1 MALTSP
7 PQSAPSLSPILP
19 LIAITRRRP
28 SPSIPAAAVV
38 LIAAHSPVS
47 PTLHCSFELEKV
59 KKKGARDSRIEA
71 KVKADYAAFEERVR
85 RTVYIDN
92 LSPQV
97 NESILKSAFDQ
108 FGNVQKVEFI
118 PNYAE
123 DMPRCAL
130 VEMDSPELAKE
141 LVQAMNNQ
149 PFMVFGMP
157 RPVRVCAAEME
168 MFEDRPQKPGT
179 KITCQWLEPQNPDF
193 TIAKKLEELTRRHAA
208 EASFLHQYQLEEEE
222 KLAKQQA
229 ETLEANYKKYELIE
243 KVLKDGTAKR
253 LGHRYGINEFNA

>member
-1 MALTSP
+1 M
-7 PQSAPSLSPILP
+7 
-19 LIAITRRRP
+19 
-28 SPSIPAAAVV
+28 
-38 LIAAHSPVS
+38 
-47 PTLHCSFELEKV
+47 
-59 KKKGARDSRIEA
+59 DSVEA
-71 KVKADYAAFEERVR
+71 KADYAAFEERVR
-85 RTVYIDN
+85 RTVYVDN

-108 FGNVQKVEFI
+108 FGNVCKVEFI
-118 PNYAE
+118 PSYAE
-123 DMPRCAL
+123 ESNMSRCAL

-141 LVQAMNNQ
+141 LVQAISNQ

-157 RPVRVCAAEME
+157 RPIRVCAAEME

-193 TIAKKLEELTRRHAA
+193 TIAKNLNELTRRHAA
-208 EASFLHQYQLEEEE
+208 EGSFLHQYQLEEEE
-222 KLAKQQA
+222 NLAKQQA
-229 ETLEANYKKYELIE
+229 ETLEASYKKYELIE

>member
-1 MALTSP
+1 M
-7 PQSAPSLSPILP
+7 
-19 LIAITRRRP
+19 
-28 SPSIPAAAVV
+28 
-38 LIAAHSPVS
+38 
-47 PTLHCSFELEKV
+47 
-59 KKKGARDSRIEA
+59 DSA
-71 KVKADYAAFEERVR
+71 KVKADSAAFEERMR
-85 RTVYIDN
+85 RTVYVDN

-108 FGNVQKVEFI
+108 FGNVQKVEFF
-118 PNYAE
+118 PNFAE
-123 DMPRCAL
+123 ESNMPHCAL

-141 LVQAMNNQ
+141 LVQAMSNQ
-149 PFMVFGMP
+149 PFMIFGMP

-168 MFEDRPQKPGT
+168 MFEDRPQKLGT
-179 KITCQWLEPQNPDF
+179 KITCQWLEPQNPGF
-193 TIAKKLEELTRRHAA
+193 TIAKKLKELTRRHAA

-253 LGHRYGINEFNA
+253 LGHHYGINIFNA

>member
-1 MALTSP
+1 MDS
-7 PQSAPSLSPILP
+7 
-19 LIAITRRRP
+19 
-28 SPSIPAAAVV
+28 
-38 LIAAHSPVS
+38 
-47 PTLHCSFELEKV
+47 V
-59 KKKGARDSRIEA
+59 KAT
-71 KVKADYAAFEERVR
+71 ADYAAFEERVR
-85 RTVYIDN
+85 RTVYVDN

-108 FGNVQKVEFI
+108 FGNVCKVEFI
-118 PNYAE
+118 PNYVE
-123 DMPRCAL
+123 ESNMPRCAL

-141 LVQAMNNQ
+141 LVQAMSNQ
-149 PFMVFGMP
+149 PFMIFGMP

-193 TIAKKLEELTRRHAA
+193 TIAKKLKELTRRHAA

-222 KLAKQQA
+222 NLAKQQA